1 MPFDFN
7 QAQPLAEAINTI
19 SGKTPVGATLKS
31 AEWAQMPAQ
40 LRESSMF
47 AARVESVRAMQT
59 VKDSLLSILKGD
71 RDPVTGALKM
81 DRSKFIETIQ
91 KTANQL
97 GLRTQEQGKKG
108 SIEDFG
114 SERRLKL
121 IYEQQI
127 GAAQARAYWLQGMDP
142 DVLDGWPAHEL
153 VRVADRKK
161 KRDWKRRWLEA
172 AQAVNMQGVSASAM
186 AAGRMLALKTS
197 PIWVK

>member
-142 DVLDGWPAHEL
+142 DVLDGWPAQEL
-153 VRVADRKK
+153 VRV
-161 KRDWKRRWLEA
+161 
-172 AQAVNMQGVSASAM
+172 
-186 AAGRMLALKTS
+186 
-197 PIWVK
+197 